1 MHAIHLSAHTAVP
14 VFFFISAFLLAQDS
28 RSSFRTLLGRK
39 ARRIA
44 VPLLFWMFASL
55 AFRVWKEG
63 ALTSGMVKSF
73 LLFDISGQFYFVFVL
88 LVFTVAFH
96 FVSDW

>member
-1 MHAIHLSAHTAVP
+1 MQAARLVIEDRGQVGRERGDGEP
-14 VFFFISAFLLAQDS
+14 AQ
-28 RSSFRTLLGRK
+28 
-39 ARRIA
+39 ARDG
-44 VPLLFWMFASL
+44 
-55 AFRVWKEG
+55 KEG